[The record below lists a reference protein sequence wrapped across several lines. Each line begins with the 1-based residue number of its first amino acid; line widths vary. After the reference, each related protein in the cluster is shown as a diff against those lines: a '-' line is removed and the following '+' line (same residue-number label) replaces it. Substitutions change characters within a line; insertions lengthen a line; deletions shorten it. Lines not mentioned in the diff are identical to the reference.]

1 MFTPGQT
8 QGLQQ
13 TTSHKVVIPF
23 YAYAALSIFIGLLML
38 FLNLEI
44 FDNHHFF
51 SKTLA
56 ITHIMALGWGSMII
70 FGASYQLLPVI
81 IASKLYSNILAYLS
95 FIFSAI
101 GIPILITGFYV
112 FDTKNL
118 LLLGGILINI
128 GVVFYLINVIL
139 SIYKSKKTE
148 VRVWFMLTSS
158 LWLFSTTFFGLI
170 LVLNFHQRILAES
183 SLSYLNLHAHMGIVG
198 WFLLMILGVGSR
210 LIPMFLISQHQDSK
224 ALWRIFVLVNSSLV
238 SYLLIQTFKI
248 HYTANYFSI
257 LLILLG
263 FYFFGQF
270 CYRAYRGRIRKK
282 IDFPMKLSLIS
293 VVQMILP
300 LIILLIVLLI
310 FPIQQQRL
318 SLLYGFCIFF
328 GWITSMIFGMTFKTL
343 PFIIWNSV
351 YHNKTHQSKTPAP
364 KDLFDEKVYR
374 AMMISYIIGFGLSIL
389 GIILE
394 FYTLIWIGV
403 FSLLISAMFYVFNSM
418 KIMFHKQQKL

>member
-1 MFTPGQT
+1 MFTPGQN

-23 YAYAALSIFIGLLML
+23 YAYAALSIFVGLLML

-81 IASKLYSNILAYLS
+81 IASKLYSNSLAYLS
-95 FIFSAI
+95 FIISAI

-183 SLSYLNLHAHMGIVG
+183 SLSYLNLHAHMGIIG
-198 WFLLMILGVGSR
+198 WFLLMIFGVGSR

-224 ALWRIFVLVNSSLV
+224 ALWKIFILVNSGLV

-282 IDFPMKLSLIS
+282 IDFPMKLSLIA

-343 PFIIWNSV
+343 PFIVWNSV
-351 YHNKTHQSKTPAP
+351 YHKKTHQGKTPAP

-403 FSLLISAMFYVFNSM
+403 FSLLISAILYVFNSI